1 MQVRDPE
8 VWYIRSEL
16 PNVIVFFTG
25 LAVLLVGLS
34 FDWTHLLTTVRFPAG
49 ELSNPWVRADLAMLR
64 GVCVLIATALI
75 LSRIVLWRCPQ
86 VVAGVSYKME
96 VFISIAAKL

>member
-49 ELSNPWVRADLAMLR
+49 ELSNPWVRADLATLR
-64 GVCVLIATALI
+64 GVCVLIATVLI
-75 LSRIVLWRCPQ
+75 ISRIVLWRYSQ
-86 VVAGVSYKME
+86 VVAGLSHRIE
-96 VFISIAAKL
+96 VFISTAAQ